1 MYRPLPGTGG
11 GSGPAYDDTGLT
23 ARVDEHDTRLLVLES
38 DDGKTYS
45 LAPIRDG
52 EGAQLRISLPFD
64 IGADPFGTFGLAGYT
79 ADSAFI
85 ATVGGTDVVIPMTPD
100 TVFAEF
106 ANDLDVA
113 LRSGDEGVAEI
124 AGGPGA
130 WVLRILGVSA
140 ITIRANA
147 ASAFFGWAEESEPVV
162 PGIPAFWQGGET
174 LRVPEDYPTLEAALA
189 MAGSRFALPGAFVD
203 VSVADGRH
211 ERTTTINLDDARL
224 GHVRVRGRSA
234 PDVWTGAASYT
245 VSGSAKSWSVTVPV
259 STAFAALCAVD
270 DFLLVEV
277 TSNYGSEVNRNCVQG
292 YFRVVGKTSN
302 SVTLFVT
309 AYPTLSGATANLKM
323 TRFRSVFWCVD
334 VEFATAADA
343 VLPMFENV
351 GIVRSTRTTT
361 WTAINLVRSKMA
373 NSGDLAIGDFGY
385 SFWLSGPGC
394 EFRGQLV
401 VGTGSPVIYNDAYM
415 ALKRCII
422 GGCNGDSVSIGSG
435 GRFVVDS
442 DGRHSFIGG
451 SNNVGVYAGNRGSF
465 LIRGDD
471 IRIVGQ
477 YSTSI
482 VANDR
487 SNGHLGPSVAYGSI
501 SPAIGVTGNNN
512 SSITQG

>member
-1 MYRPLPGTGG
+1 MFYRPLPGAGG
-11 GSGPAYDDTGLT
+11 GSAGPAYDDTDLRN
-23 ARVDEHDTRLLVLES
+23 AIFR
-38 DDGKTYS
+38 DDGPYVA
-45 LAPIRDG
+45 AP
-52 EGAQLRISLPFD
+52 
-64 IGADPFGTFGLAGYT
+64 
-79 ADSAFI
+79 
-85 ATVGGTDVVIPMTPD
+85 
-100 TVFAEF
+100 
-106 ANDLDVA
+106 
-113 LRSGDEGVAEI
+113 LRSGETATYRVTV
-124 AGGPGA
+124 P
-130 WVLRILGVSA
+130 LGSGTFRDLGLTESA
-140 ITIRANA
+140 DFIVA
-147 ASAFFGWAEESEPVV
+147 ASATTVTIPVTPDDSIGSFIQALFLRV
-162 PGIPAFWQGGET
+162 KAPIGFAWTGAGFPVEFTSSGGALAFTPNPVTKALGLATGGITSRIPAIWQGGEI
-174 LRVPEDYPTLEAALA
+174 LRVPEDFQTLEAALA

-211 ERTTTINLDDARL
+211 ERTATINLDNARL

-245 VSGSAKSWSVTVPV
+245 VSGSAKAWSVTVPV
-259 STAFAALCAVD
+259 STAFAALCVVD
-270 DFLLVEV
+270 DFILVEV
-277 TSNYGSEVNRNCVQG
+277 TSNYGSEVNRNCLQG
-292 YFRVVGKTSN
+292 YFRVTGKTSN

-343 VLPMFENV
+343 VLPAFENL

-373 NSGDLAIGDFGY
+373 NSADLAIADFGY
-385 SFWLSGPGC
+385 SLWLSGPGC

-401 VGTGSPVIYNDAYM
+401 VGTGSPVIYNDAVM
-415 ALKRCII
+415 ALRRCVI

-442 DGRHSFIGG
+442 DTRHSFIGG
-451 SNNVGVYAGNRGSF
+451 SNNVGIYAGNRGSF

-471 IRIVGQ
+471 MRVVGQ
-477 YSTSI
+477 FSTSI

-512 SSITQG
+512 SSITVG